1 MKESADIIIFLV
13 GTLIYIWNERRK
25 KKNALL
31 TPEQLLSTYRKSA
44 KVYALLAD
52 IRDQFKPKRA
62 YIFQFQNGGKWHSG
76 ESVQRMSMTHESKYF
91 ELKSIK
97 QKNQNVLIASHE
109 HPFFENLLLYKQS
122 TTDNVLDLP
131 VTTYQTKLLIR
142 KVKSIYYF
150 LLEDSKTRRPI
161 GMLVLSYPIANG
173 LTNTEIVEIKDQATL
188 LSEILMN
195 NEIR

>member
-1 MKESADIIIFLV
+1 MKESADIIIFLI
-13 GTLIYIWNERRK
+13 GTIVYIWNERRK
-25 KKNALL
+25 KRNALL

-52 IRDQFKPKRA
+52 IRDQFRPKRA

-76 ESVQRMSMTHESKYF
+76 ESVQRMSITHESKFF
-91 ELKSIK
+91 ELKSIR

-109 HPFFENLLLYKQS
+109 HPFFEDLLLFKQS
-122 TTDNVLDLP
+122 ATDNVLDLP

-142 KVKSIYYF
+142 KVRSIYYF

-161 GMLVLSYPIANG
+161 GMLALSYPIANG
-173 LTNTEIVEIKDQATL
+173 LNAMDMIEVKDQANL

-195 NEIR
+195 NETK